1 MKKRNLLKWLLL
13 VAIVLIIFVIIIIR
27 NKPSGSDA
35 RENIIIKENVI
46 VFSDEVLE
54 DDRPY
59 SVEDNRLL
67 FKNKP
72 QVSIGDVLV
81 SGITK
86 EAPNGYIRKVMNIE
100 EDNGVYICET
110 EPATLLDVFEEVH
123 FTETILLVGQEEYV
137 ANTYEVGKL
146 LVMDGDFVS
155 EAFPQSNPG
164 FSVREDRDN
173 DNLDDLVSIE
183 FKGEVDEDIQIEGK
197 AGIKIWLNVQ
207 LDVKNGHIDWEI
219 TANDRIHGKLLLGFS
234 ESAKKEFVKK
244 LVEKELPSIQFMVG
258 IIPVVITNEIRVQLE
273 GECSL
278 EGDVGTSMEI
288 YETHTAGFQYSS
300 KTDTLR
306 EINTQNFRSGGMN
319 WSTGMGVKGSA
330 SAGVFVYLQSM
341 LYDCAGANIAIGVEG
356 KAEGE
361 AKIGLHDAGKSA
373 EPIGKITMSIY
384 PQLKGNVVIDI
395 PIICRDMKEIPLYE
409 QSLSPFWSKTWSME
423 EQVVVQKPEEQV
435 EELENVYSGDETEES
450 VKSGS
455 SKVEQT
461 IPRAKEEE
469 VWYNIYTEV
478 INRISTNE
486 YNKLILPSNLGLV
499 NDEVVSYQET
509 SSRYVKENQKI
520 VYYLRYHSDLA
531 PNLCIGIS
539 GDGDTTLLA
548 IYMTDNIEGTG
559 LWSYIAETGV
569 YAQIGICED
578 GGYMLQS
585 PFRMIFLDENHR
597 DTERLYINDIIDP
610 NTLEWTPIE
619 DW

>member
-13 VAIVLIIFVIIIIR
+13 VALVLIIFVIIIIR

-86 EAPNGYIRKVMNIE
+86 EAPNGYIRKVMNIA
-100 EDNGVYICET
+100 EDNDVYICET

-155 EAFPQSNPG
+155 GVFPQSNQG

-207 LDVKNGHIDWEI
+207 LDIKNGHIDWEI

-395 PIICRDMKEIPLYE
+395 PIICKDMKEIPLYE

-435 EELENVYSGDETEES
+435 EELETNALKDIFSDNNQEEIWYEVYSEIISSITMVSRNTQGVLYFPES
-450 VKSGS
+450 FFIERPEDGYYGGVSGGYS
-455 SKVEQT
+455 GAYE
-461 IPRAKEEE
+461 
-469 VWYNIYTEV
+469 
-478 INRISTNE
+478 
-486 YNKLILPSNLGLV
+486 NL
-499 NDEVVSYQET
+499 
-509 SSRYVKENQKI
+509 
-520 VYYLRYHSDLA
+520 VYYLRYNSKNDVPDLCLGTSYEGNVTLVA
-531 PNLCIGIS
+531 IYHYC
-539 GDGDTTLLA
+539 GDGNSAASLA
-548 IYMTDNIEGTG
+548 SIDDYVCMAIGLCTNGGYMQQYYWGTHFYDEDYQEIEGTMDM
-559 LWSYIAETGV
+559 V
-569 YAQIGICED
+569 
-578 GGYMLQS
+578 
-585 PFRMIFLDENHR
+585 
-597 DTERLYINDIIDP
+597 IDP

>member
-13 VAIVLIIFVIIIIR
+13 VAIALIIFVIIIIR

-207 LDVKNGHIDWEI
+207 LDIKNGHIDWEI

-395 PIICRDMKEIPLYE
+395 PIICKDMKEIPLYE

-423 EQVVVQKPEEQV
+423 EQKVAQEQEEVEPEDVHSENEIKDDMLLEESDENIELETDISEEEPPRSV
-435 EELENVYSGDETEES
+435 EEG
-450 VKSGS
+450 
-455 SKVEQT
+455 
-461 IPRAKEEE
+461 
-469 VWYNIYTEV
+469 WYAIYTDILAD
-478 INRISTNE
+478 INPEQQNE
-486 YNKLILPSNLGLV
+486 NGCLHSFTGDIYFEGELVFLLRYYSEEDVPDLCLGATYEGDTKILVVYELQFKDGLILQREIEAITSDGGCTEIGLCT
-499 NDEVVSYQET
+499 N
-509 SSRYVKENQKI
+509 
-520 VYYLRYHSDLA
+520 
-531 PNLCIGIS
+531 G
-539 GDGDTTLLA
+539 G
-548 IYMTDNIEGTG
+548 YMARLFWGECFWDQNGKVIEGTMDM
-559 LWSYIAETGV
+559 V
-569 YAQIGICED
+569 
-578 GGYMLQS
+578 
-585 PFRMIFLDENHR
+585 
-597 DTERLYINDIIDP
+597 IDP
-610 NTLEWTPIE
+610 NTLDWTPIE